1 MTEMNKDNLAQ
12 FNYAHTGE
20 SVKSDEMGMREMQQR
35 AYGLRN
41 EQYIL
46 LKVPPASGKSRALM
60 FIALDKLL
68 NQGLKKAIIAVPER
82 MIGKSFKRTNLTE
95 NGFFADWCPDLDLT
109 VGYEPEGK
117 VKSLLAFLDDPSQK
131 IVVCTHST
139 LRFAFE
145 QMGDVT
151 RLNDT
156 MLAIDEFHHVS
167 ADVVSSQLGNL
178 VHTVM
183 SGSTAHIVAMTGSYF
198 RGDGAPVLL
207 PEDEIRFKSMVYS
220 FYDQLSGYTYLES
233 LGINFCFYQGRYTD
247 AIGEAL
253 DTDKKT
259 LIHIPNVNS
268 RESTGDKYE
277 EVNAIL
283 TSIGEYIGKDPET
296 GVITV
301 RRREDGKLIK
311 IADLVED
318 EPSERELIDNYLR
331 EAKGPDAIDII
342 IALAK
347 AREGFDWPYCE
358 HTLTVGYRG
367 SLTEVVQII
376 GRCTRD
382 CPGKVHT
389 QFTNLVAQPDA
400 DFQDVKDSTNDHLK
414 AIACSLLME
423 QVLAPDYHFRASMPE
438 ASDTRRA
445 NQIVISGFKEPSTP
459 RTKEI
464 TTSDI
469 LDLKAS
475 FLQKQSTLQAML
487 DPDREHAAELINKV
501 LWPQHIR
508 ETYPDLNDEE
518 VEEVREYCVIDS
530 FLRTSPLQGE
540 IDHETGE
547 DRRFLT
553 FAGRCIKVQ
562 ELDINLIDLE
572 NPFQRAYQFIS
583 RKLNPE
589 TLQLIRDTFTS
600 PQIPMDKDL
609 AIHLIKEIENF
620 VETNDREPQSNARDP
635 YEQQLAKALDTLR
648 NMVSRGELEIND

>member
-46 LKVPPASGKSRALM
+46 LKAPPASGKSRALM

-82 MIGKSFKRTNLTE
+82 MIGKSFRRTNLTE

-145 QMGDVT
+145 QMGNVT

-414 AIACSLLME
+414 AIVCSLLME

>member
-1 MTEMNKDNLAQ
+1 M
-12 FNYAHTGE
+12 
-20 SVKSDEMGMREMQQR
+20 
-35 AYGLRN
+35 
-41 EQYIL
+41 
-46 LKVPPASGKSRALM
+46 
-60 FIALDKLL
+60 
-68 NQGLKKAIIAVPER
+68 
-82 MIGKSFKRTNLTE
+82 
-95 NGFFADWCPDLDLT
+95 
-109 VGYEPEGK
+109 
-117 VKSLLAFLDDPSQK
+117 
-131 IVVCTHST
+131 
-139 LRFAFE
+139 
-145 QMGDVT
+145 
-151 RLNDT
+151 
-156 MLAIDEFHHVS
+156 
-167 ADVVSSQLGNL
+167 
-178 VHTVM
+178 
-183 SGSTAHIVAMTGSYF
+183 
-198 RGDGAPVLL
+198 
-207 PEDEIRFKSMVYS
+207 
-220 FYDQLSGYTYLES
+220 
-233 LGINFCFYQGRYTD
+233 
-247 AIGEAL
+247 
-253 DTDKKT
+253 
-259 LIHIPNVNS
+259 NS